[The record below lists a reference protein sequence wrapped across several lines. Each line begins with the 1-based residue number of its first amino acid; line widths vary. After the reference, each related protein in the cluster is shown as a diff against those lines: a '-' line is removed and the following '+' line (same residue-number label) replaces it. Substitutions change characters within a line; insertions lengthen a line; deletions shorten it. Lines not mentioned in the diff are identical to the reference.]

1 MSTPPTSRRSA
12 WSACWSRARS
22 APAGCAC
29 AAGWWTSTAW
39 VKDVVG
45 LCVMDERPA
54 ADFRSLFFAAYQ
66 ARPIAAPLELA
77 QQLVFGAVEYARAL
91 GSGQPAALRRPPTKL
106 RSWAARAPSASGAT
120 ASLLRPGSA
129 RQRRRR
135 AADAGAS
142 VGRGNFTFLVQA

>member
-22 APAGCAC
+22 APAGCAS

-54 ADFRSLFFAAYQ
+54 ADFRSFVLRRLPGQ
-66 ARPIAAPLELA
+66 TDRAPLELA

-106 RSWAARAPSASGAT
+106 RSWAARAPSG
-120 ASLLRPGSA
+120 
-129 RQRRRR
+129 
-135 AADAGAS
+135 
-142 VGRGNFTFLVQA
+142 